1 MFFFGRFIIILLII
15 EGLYQM
21 LCCSRLSIR
30 LATVPPPSHIR
41 VSANR
46 ASDQLSQVWSMC
58 KTSANL
64 LSMFG
69 QSQVIVTGEYMP
81 NYSRIAGY
89 YRIIRDEGNQISENG
104 FIRINLGE

>member
-1 MFFFGRFIIILLII
+1 MFFFGQFIIILLII

-30 LATVPPPSHIR
+30 LATAPPSHIR